1 MRRLVVLA
9 FLLLSPAVA
18 QAQSGAASLVA
29 PAWARQAGLDRM
41 WFTQI
46 SLDRGRGRLAGLNM
60 HVSAT
65 QSHTVV
71 QVAHDGRRYVFSE
84 RDRDAFGK
92 EIGALGAKKLAE
104 EKVEEI
110 KKELTAAG
118 KADAAEP
125 AVETFVVPKITLYAS
140 SHRGSVHALDGETG
154 RTLWTTSIG
163 NPLYPTTAPAANDR
177 FVAVCN
183 GSTIYV
189 MRATD
194 GSVVWNKPAIGS
206 PGAGPALSEDLLFVP
221 MVSGQVES
229 LLLEDPRMP
238 VQVYKSF
245 GRTMVQPVAS
255 SNSVAWP
262 TDAGN
267 LYVSLANAPGIRFR
281 MQATESINAAP
292 AFLPPDKI
300 LAASLDG
307 YVYCVHERR
316 GNIIWRF
323 TTGERIE
330 HSPIALGESAY
341 VISKRGNMY
350 AIDVATAA
358 ERWVIGGIQSYLA
371 GTEKRLYC
379 LDARGDLVILD
390 SATGS
395 RLATI
400 PGLNAD
406 LPLINAQTDRI
417 FLVSSSG
424 LVQALRETNQPFPLV
439 HYMIE
444 PQQRVVRPMP
454 KTGPKSGAPT
464 TTEAPVPATDPF
476 GASPMA
482 PPAGSPPAAA
492 PDPFANP

>member
-1 MRRLVVLA
+1 MHRFVVLVVL
-9 FLLLSPAVA
+9 LLFPALA
-18 QAQSGAASLVA
+18 HAQSGAASLVA
-29 PAWARQAGLDRM
+29 PAWARQAGLERM

-46 SLDRGRGRLAGLNM
+46 SLDRGRGRIAGLNM
-60 HVSAT
+60 HVSAN

-71 QVAHDGRRYVFSE
+71 QVTHDGRRYVFSQ

-92 EIGALGAKKLAE
+92 EIGVEGARKLAE

-110 KKELTAAG
+110 KKELATAG
-118 KADAAEP
+118 KADAPEP

-140 SHRGSVHALDGETG
+140 SHRGTVHTLDGETG
-154 RTLWTTSIG
+154 RTLWTTTVG
-163 NPLYPTTAPAANDR
+163 NPLYPTTAPAANER
-177 FVAVCN
+177 FVSVCN

-189 MRATD
+189 MLATD
-194 GSVVWNKPAIGS
+194 GSLVWNKPAIGS
-206 PGAGPALSEDLLFVP
+206 PGAGPAMTADLLFVP

-238 VQVYKSF
+238 VNVYKSF
-245 GRTMVQPVAS
+245 GRTMVQPVVS

-281 MQATESINAAP
+281 MQATEAINAAP
-292 AFLPPDKI
+292 AFLPPDKV

-307 YVYCVHERR
+307 YVYCVHEQR

-330 HSPIALGESAY
+330 QSPIALGDSAY

-350 AIDVATAA
+350 AIDVPTAA

-371 GTEKRLYC
+371 GSEKRLYC
-379 LDARGDLVILD
+379 LDTRGDLVILD

-406 LPLINAQTDRI
+406 LPLLNTQTDRI
-417 FLVSSSG
+417 FLVSSTG

-444 PQQRVVRPMP
+444 QQQRAARPMP
-454 KTGPKSGAPT
+454 KTAPKTGAP

-476 GASPMA
+476 GAPGLGV
-482 PPAGSPPAAA
+482 PPAAGPPPAAA
-492 PDPFANP
+492 DPFANP